1 MWLGGPAKLCWRV
14 CALMRSATTAIWAGR
29 NVGESGME
37 VQFTLE
43 QQAQLVLIA
52 KRAGAADRSE
62 FIEKAEMDDRLE
74 VMFQG

>member
-1 MWLGGPAKLCWRV
+1 
-14 CALMRSATTAIWAGR
+14 
-29 NVGESGME
+29 ME